1 VTVVARSGADAVAL
15 DVARLVIAPM
25 DSVAAP
31 GAAVVSPTSAP
42 WPTRAG
48 LSATLL
54 LVVGAHLRGQPLA
67 WQLTDRGAR
76 WVGPAYTAPLYG
88 LVRLDTSPPKPG
100 LMRVGPAD
108 GTSIG
113 GELWLVGTAMLGDF
127 LAALP
132 APMAL
137 GRVTLAD
144 GSEVVGFGCALDA
157 WHAGEDISM
166 HGDWPTYL
174 RYSAA
179 PSADASTV

>member
-1 VTVVARSGADAVAL
+1 
-15 DVARLVIAPM
+15 
-25 DSVAAP
+25 
-31 GAAVVSPTSAP
+31 
-42 WPTRAG
+42 
-48 LSATLL
+48 
-54 LVVGAHLRGQPLA
+54 VVGAHLRGQPLA

-76 WVGPAYTAPLYG
+76 WAGPASTGPLYRM
-88 LVRLDTSPPKPG
+88 VRLDTTPPKPG

-137 GRVTLAD
+137 GSVTLAD

-157 WHAGEDISM
+157 WRAGEDISM

-174 RYSAA
+174 RYSA
-179 PSADASTV
+179 SSTADATIA

>member
-1 VTVVARSGADAVAL
+1 
-15 DVARLVIAPM
+15 M
-25 DSVAAP
+25 
-31 GAAVVSPTSAP
+31 
-42 WPTRAG
+42 
-48 LSATLL
+48 
-54 LVVGAHLRGQPLA
+54 
-67 WQLTDRGAR
+67 
-76 WVGPAYTAPLYG
+76 
-88 LVRLDTSPPKPG
+88 VRLDTTPPKPG

-157 WHAGEDISM
+157 WRAGEDISM

-174 RYSAA
+174 RYSA
-179 PSADASTV
+179 SSTADATIA